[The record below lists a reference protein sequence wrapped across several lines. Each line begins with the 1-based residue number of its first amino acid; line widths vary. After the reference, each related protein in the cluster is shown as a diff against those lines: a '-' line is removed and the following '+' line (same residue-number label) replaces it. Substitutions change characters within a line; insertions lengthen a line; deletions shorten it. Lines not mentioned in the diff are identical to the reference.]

1 MHIRPPRYHAYLL
14 RIWQEQVSET
24 AVWRF
29 SLEDPSSGQR
39 VGFADLSALVAFL
52 HQQTSTN
59 QRSEIRDRRSEIGDR
74 RSEIGDQ
81 RSEIR
86 DQRSET
92 ADLRSEI

>member
-14 RIWQEQVSET
+14 RIWQEAASET

-59 QRSEIRDRRSEIGDR
+59 QRSEIRDRRPEIRDRRPEIGDR
-74 RSEIGDQ
+74 RPEIGNL
-81 RSEIR
+81 
-86 DQRSET
+86 T
-92 ADLRSEI
+92 ASSHLHFT